1 MQYALLGSSPL
12 RISAI
17 GFGCMSLGKGEAENT
32 RLIHRAL
39 ELGINFFDTADL
51 YDKGLNEQTIGKILH
66 SKRDKVVL
74 ATKVGNQWR
83 ADGSGWDWN
92 PRKEYIIN
100 AAEASLKRL
109 QTDRIDLYQLHVGP
123 MEYPI

>member
-1 MQYALLGSSPL
+1 MNYHALGTSPL

-51 YDKGLNEQTIGKILH
+51 YDKGLNEQIVGKILR
-66 SKRDKVVL
+66 SKRDQVVL
-74 ATKVGNQWR
+74 ATKAGNQWR
-83 ADGSGWDWN
+83 AHHS
-92 PRKEYIIN
+92 
-100 AAEASLKRL
+100 ASPSTPPN
-109 QTDRIDLYQLHVGP
+109 QYTT
-123 MEYPI
+123 